1 MLVADKEMYWLL
13 FKATGKIEYYL
24 AWKGADSNVNKS

>member
-1 MLVADKEMYWLL
+1 MENKEMYWLL

-24 AWKGADSNVNKS
+24 KWKGVDINVES

>member
-13 FKATGKIEYYL
+13 FKATGRIEYYL
-24 AWKGADSNVNKS
+24 KWKGVDINVES